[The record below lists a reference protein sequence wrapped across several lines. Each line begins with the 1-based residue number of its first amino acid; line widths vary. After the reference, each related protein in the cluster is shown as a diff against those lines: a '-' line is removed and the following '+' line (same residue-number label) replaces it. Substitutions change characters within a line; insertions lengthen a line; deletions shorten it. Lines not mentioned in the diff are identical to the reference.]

1 MIALGSI
8 SIERVHSVKRL
19 TPPLILTDYLI
30 TSYLLRRIRNISC
43 LVWKVSIA
51 SLLRLYYIGLGG
63 GVFGMD
69 GDEMDD
75 NEFMD
80 GCLLDDGEM
89 GFDEDGKLKS
99 SSLHQLFC

>member
-1 MIALGSI
+1 M
-8 SIERVHSVKRL
+8 
-19 TPPLILTDYLI
+19 
-30 TSYLLRRIRNISC
+30 
-43 LVWKVSIA
+43 
-51 SLLRLYYIGLGG
+51 
-63 GVFGMD
+63 FGMD